1 MYLECLNQHEGL
13 VMEANEHYR
22 TMFLS
27 DWHLGMKGIKSA
39 ELLAFLETHDA
50 ETIYL
55 IGDIVD
61 QWVLG
66 RKWSWNSDC
75 DNILRNLLEKAER
88 GTKIIYIPGNHDD
101 GFRAWANTSVNGIR
115 IQKDAV
121 HTTADGRKLWI
132 LHGDEFDLFM
142 RHSRFL
148 ANLGHSIV
156 QLLMKLN
163 RPVTW
168 FRKRVGLKP
177 WSLATMARRAF
188 QGSSKTYR
196 RFSTAVTEEAMK
208 LGYDGVVCGHIHKAE
223 FKLINGI
230 EYWNDGDWVD
240 SCTATVEAMDGT
252 MQIVHYQP
260 ASETIKAL
268 CERASIRDSEITNK
282 PILHLPE
289 ILEQVAP

>member
-1 MYLECLNQHEGL
+1 MYLECLNQHKGL

-252 MQIVHYQP
+252 MQIVHYHP

>member
-1 MYLECLNQHEGL
+1 MDVKVHF
-13 VMEANEHYR
+13 R

-27 DWHLGMKGIKSA
+27 DWHLGMKGIKSS

-55 IGDIVD
+55 IGDIID

-66 RKWSWNSDC
+66 KKWSWNTDC

-88 GTKIIYIPGNHDD
+88 GTNIIYIPGNHDEA
-101 GFRAWANTSVNGIR
+101 FRAWANTSINGIK
-115 IQKDAV
+115 IQKEAV
-121 HTTADGRKLWI
+121 HTTADGRRLWI

-156 QLLMKLN
+156 QLLMKMN
-163 RPVTW
+163 RPVAW
-168 FRKRVGLKP
+168 FRKKVGLKP
-177 WSLATMARRAF
+177 WSLATMSRRAF

-196 RFSTAVTEEAMK
+196 RFSSVVTEEAMR
-208 LGYDGVVCGHIHKAE
+208 LGFDGVVCGHIHKAE
-223 FKLINGI
+223 FKRINGI

-240 SCTATVEAMDGT
+240 SCTATVESMDGT
-252 MQIVHYQP
+252 MHILHYQP
-260 ASETIKAL
+260 PSETIRAL
-268 CERASIRDSEITNK
+268 CQRASIRESKDSISN
-282 PILHLPE
+282 ILHIPE
-289 ILEQVAP
+289 LLEEVAS

>member
-1 MYLECLNQHEGL
+1 MDGK
-13 VMEANEHYR
+13 AHYR

-27 DWHLGMKGIKSA
+27 DWHLGMKGIKSS
-39 ELLAFLETHDA
+39 ELLAFLESHDA

-66 RKWSWNSDC
+66 RKWSWNTDC
-75 DNILRNLLEKAER
+75 DHILRNLLEKAER
-88 GTKIIYIPGNHDD
+88 GTNIIYIPGNHDD
-101 GFRAWANTSVNGIR
+101 GFRAWANTSVNGIK

-121 HTTADGRKLWI
+121 HTTSDGRRLWV

-168 FRKRVGLKP
+168 FRKRVGLRP
-177 WSLATMARRAF
+177 WSLAAMARRAF

-196 RFSTAVTEEAMK
+196 RFATAVTEEAMK

-223 FKLINGI
+223 FKLVNGI

-240 SCTATVEAMDGT
+240 SCTAAVESMDGT
-252 MQIVHYQP
+252 MQIIHYQP
-260 ASETIKAL
+260 PSETIKAL
-268 CERASIRDSEITNK
+268 CERASIRESDLASSHVLN
-282 PILHLPE
+282 LPG
-289 ILEQVAP
+289 ILEEVAS